1 MTPLQMELHTARKER
16 LARMNVTP
24 RPTAVL
30 VQRAPVEPEVQ
41 GPPAPPPI
49 EAWWRELEERRPVN
63 LSIWLIQ
70 KTVALHYGTS
80 VDVICSPRRQGHMMR
95 PRFVAAWLCHT
106 LTSNSYSEIGRQF
119 RKDHSTIMYACHKT
133 RDDAASDPV
142 FGKELLALYDRL
154 EALQEPV

>member
-1 MTPLQMELHTARKER
+1 
-16 LARMNVTP
+16 
-24 RPTAVL
+24 
-30 VQRAPVEPEVQ
+30 
-41 GPPAPPPI
+41 
-49 EAWWRELEERRPVN
+49 
-63 LSIWLIQ
+63 
-70 KTVALHYGTS
+70 
-80 VDVICSPRRQGHMMR
+80 MR

>member
-1 MTPLQMELHTARKER
+1 MELHTARKER
-16 LARMNVTP
+16 LARMNAP
-24 RPTAVL
+24 RPPIPFVPMEYA
-30 VQRAPVEPEVQ
+30 RPEAPPSAEV
-41 GPPAPPPI
+41 PPPPPI
-49 EAWWRELEERRPVN
+49 EAWWRELEATRPVN

-80 VDVICSPRRQGHMMR
+80 VEVICSPRRQGHMMR

-106 LTSNSYSEIGRQF
+106 LTASSYSEIGRQF
-119 RKDHSTIMYACHKT
+119 NKDHSTIMYACHKV

-154 EALQEPV
+154 EAVQEPV